1 MALYQN
7 YKISGCHFLQ
17 ASHNS
22 AHHDSGQNTLWL
34 WFHNIS
40 PLAFSADVEP
50 ILERCFQFYKT
61 CPKHMWLE
69 FANWGLHK
77 SHYWDGAFSA
87 SLLLPCHLHSNSKIL
102 NSHMFID
109 DSMFGIEMQW
119 LPNLHILLQFGTM
132 LLLAQFGCVRC
143 NEGLI
148 TMLSYCLALNLKIL
162 QWEEQIQTFVN

>member
-50 ILERCFQFYKT
+50 MLERCCQDVSNFI
-61 CPKHMWLE
+61 KHVQSICDL
-69 FANWGLHK
+69 
-77 SHYWDGAFSA
+77 
-87 SLLLPCHLHSNSKIL
+87 SLQIGVSINLTIEMVHLVQVCFFPFHLHSNSKIL

-109 DSMFGIEMQW
+109 DSMFGNEMQ
-119 LPNLHILLQFGTM
+119 
-132 LLLAQFGCVRC
+132 
-143 NEGLI
+143 
-148 TMLSYCLALNLKIL
+148 
-162 QWEEQIQTFVN
+162 